1 MLAIA
6 RVMVVLSALAGCS
19 MATPPNATP
28 CEVAP
33 GSQECKIYMTMSMG
47 Q

>member
-33 GSQECKIYMTMSMG
+33 GTLECQIYMTNRMG
-47 Q
+47 A